1 MRSPILAMLWET
13 WRLTRSEVAWRF
25 VLGIVGAWTVLS
37 LFAAFGPNRFAVQD
51 FGAAIALVVVVAPHI
66 MGWFSLTMLTGG
78 LPGFPLHLLY
88 TRPIRTAVLVGVPMA
103 YLTIVSAAI
112 YLVSALVLR
121 VTSGY
126 AFPLLPVAAWIA
138 ALTVVY
144 LAVNWSTRNPVFLML
159 AYMPA
164 VAGWILLADHRLNA
178 EEIQGS
184 FDWPPRLWPTRFD
197 FPLTDY
203 VFIGAI
209 ALVSFRLVVARVA
222 RERRG
227 DNQAVP
233 LALDFGFP
241 DQLISLFRF
250 PCPIS
255 SATRAQLWFDLKSG
269 GLPLVTIGVVLAILN
284 PLVFAATGLIDAL
297 LPGAPA
303 GTFAVMF
310 AALSVMAVLFFWLN
324 AFGIRWKQGRFYAGA
339 FELTQACR
347 TARLAGIKVLVRSVC
362 LLAALVPV
370 VVSIWASVRLL
381 APGKGSE
388 FVRRLQRAV
397 EGAIGAL
404 SGDQQVALAVLAA
417 IGIAVLVASAA
428 AIWVFAARYPGRL
441 NIALGSWLLLHCLV
455 LLLLGLNGYRGIGLF
470 VEAARWV
477 DAPLIVFATIYLTW
491 RAFAE
496 RLLSLHSAA
505 GIVLV
510 SAGFATAWVVLLRA
524 GGVQL
529 TGISMMNTLGMLTPT
544 LLPLMASVLAPWS
557 LSRIRHT

>member
-1 MRSPILAMLWET
+1 ML
-13 WRLTRSEVAWRF
+13 V
-25 VLGIVGAWTVLS
+25 
-37 LFAAFGPNRFAVQD
+37 FAAFAPNRSAWQD
-51 FGAAIALVVVVAPHI
+51 FGVALALVLIVVPHV
-66 MGWFSLTMLTGG
+66 MGWFSLTMLTAGM
-78 LPGFPLHLLY
+78 PGFPLHLLY

-241 DQLISLFRF
+241 DQLINLFRF

-269 GLPLVTIGVVLAILN
+269 GLPLVMIGVVLAILN
-284 PLVFAATGLIDAL
+284 PLLFAFTGLIDAL
-297 LPGAPA
+297 LFG
-303 GTFAVMF
+303 GLTGVYAVMF
-310 AALSVMAVLFFWLN
+310 ATLSVMAVLFFWLN
-324 AFGIRWKQGRFYAGA
+324 AFGIRWKQGRFYASA
-339 FELTQACR
+339 FELTQAGG
-347 TARLAGIKVLVRSVC
+347 TARLAGLKVLVRSVC
-362 LLAALVPV
+362 VLAALIPV
-370 VVSIWASVRLL
+370 VVSIWASVPLL
-381 APGKGSE
+381 APSKGSE

-397 EGAIGAL
+397 ESAIGAL
-404 SGDQQVALAVLAA
+404 SGDQQVALAFLAV
-417 IGIAVLVASAA
+417 IGIAVLVASVA

-441 NIALGSWLLLHCLV
+441 NIALGSWLLLHCLAFLV
-455 LLLLGLNGYRGIGLF
+455 LGLNGYRGIGLI
-470 VEAARWV
+470 VEATRWI

-491 RAFAE
+491 KVFAE
-496 RLLSLHSAA
+496 RLLSLRSAA
-505 GIVLV
+505 GIVLI
-510 SAGFATAWVVLLRA
+510 SAAFGAAWVTLLRA

-529 TGISMMNTLGMLTPT
+529 VGMSTMNAVWILSPA
-544 LLPLMASVLAPWS
+544 LLPLMASAVAPWS